1 MGSGQYLD
9 RSAETPEFQTMSN
22 RLQVNQAA
30 ALMAFL
36 CTELQG
42 WSRNKIKRRLQEGCV
57 VVNGEPVSRQGHLLE
72 AGDEVEVLA
81 LPKGRQRGVLQL
93 EVLYSDDDLIAI
105 NKPAG
110 LLSVASNREDQPHAL
125 AMLRVQFS
133 EPRRAIK
140 LWPAHRLD
148 RDTSGVLLFA
158 TSREIHEAVTGAWSA
173 AEKNYLAVVEGC
185 PSPRQGTID
194 QALRMDSKGY
204 RAHVGPHPEAKRAV
218 THFETQRTVKGRSLL
233 ALQIETGRQHQI
245 RAHLAWLG
253 HPVVG
258 DSRYGTGGRRLGLHA
273 LRLSIPCPKTGRRLD
288 FAAPVP
294 DGFLALLE

>member
-1 MGSGQYLD
+1 MQYRD
-9 RSAETPEFQTMSN
+9 PSAEAPEFRTMSN
-22 RLQVNQAA
+22 RLQTSQAA
-30 ALMAFL
+30 ELMTFL

-42 WSRNKIKRRLQEGCV
+42 WSRNKIKKRLQAGCV
-57 VVNGEPVSRQGHLLE
+57 VVNGEPVSSQGHLLD
-72 AGDEVEVLA
+72 AGDDVEVLA
-81 LPKGRQRGVLQL
+81 LPKDGQRGALQL
-93 EVLYSDDDLIAI
+93 EVLYSDGDLVAI

-110 LLSVASNREDQPHAL
+110 LRSVASNREDQRHAL
-125 AMLRVQFS
+125 AILREQLS

-140 LWPAHRLD
+140 LWPVHRLD
-148 RDTSGVLLFA
+148 RGTSGVLLFA
-158 TSREIHEAVTGAWSA
+158 TSREVHEAVMGAWSA

-194 QALRMDSKGY
+194 QALRMDAKGY
-204 RAHVGPHPEAKRAV
+204 RAHVGAHPEAKRAV
-218 THFETQRTVKGRSLL
+218 THFETQRTVKDRSLL

-258 DSRYGTGGRRLGLHA
+258 DSRYGNAERRLGLHA
-273 LRLSIPCPKTGRRLD
+273 LRLSIPCPKTGRRLE

-294 DGFLALLE
+294 DDFFALLE